1 MWSDVT
7 VLYTSMSLVVMTVHD
22 MEQAVNMSVLN

>member
-7 VLYTSMSLVVMTVHD
+7 VLDTSMSLVVMTVHD
-22 MEQAVNMSVLN
+22 REQVVNISVLN